1 MNMKTQLSQ
10 QMFANLPTLSADDLD
25 ERGRTGKTILLSD
38 FPFPEEL
45 QLPELEGGWMCRFVG
60 TKNIGEEGD
69 IVLLPNTVWTRKLW
83 TEGQRSIARAAGLN
97 EDQTRIWINS
107 GNWMKHILLPMLC
120 DILKSPR
127 KIEAMRAFDINFPG
141 NDYLRWSSRSGI
153 VLDEMSRYRRRHLQ
167 SLFLEINDGV
177 VPPFRKKR
185 TLAESIS
192 IVDDEQT
199 TQSEVAENPVSDVDC
214 VDVDSNTLSDIQA
227 RYVDT
232 VAGTEE
238 TIHSYIDNLDEL
250 NANFANLF
258 TRLDKQELVSISLS
272 TSDGPVVELFNTDTI
287 RTRGLVIHFNKS
299 GYSHEIGFTVLED
312 GTYHTTVSVTGSP
325 A

>member
-10 QMFANLPTLSADDLD
+10 QMFANLPTLSADELD

-38 FPFPEEL
+38 FPFSEEL

-83 TEGQRSIARAAGLN
+83 TEGQRSIAKTAGLN
-97 EDQTRIWINS
+97 EDQTRVWINS
-107 GNWMKHILLPMLC
+107 GNWLKHILLPLLC

-167 SLFLEINDGV
+167 SLFLEVNDGV

-185 TLAESIS
+185 PVEEVVQPQAEILA
-192 IVDDEQT
+192 DAD
-199 TQSEVAENPVSDVDC
+199 SDV
-214 VDVDSNTLSDIQA
+214 VDAGEATGAADIEA
-227 RYVDT
+227 RYVNIVT
-232 VAGTEE
+232 STEE
-238 TIHSYIDNLDEL
+238 VSYNYIDNLDEL
-250 NANFANLF
+250 NANFANIF
-258 TRLDKQELVSISLS
+258 TRLDNHEIVSVSLC
-272 TSDGPVVELFNTDTI
+272 TVDGQVVEIFNTDDI
-287 RTRGLVIHFNKS
+287 RAKGMSINIGKDGSQYEVHF
-299 GYSHEIGFTVLED
+299 TALED
-312 GTYHTTVSVTGSP
+312 GSYHTTVSVTGAP

>member
-38 FPFPEEL
+38 FPFSEEL

-97 EDQTRIWINS
+97 EDQTRVWINS
-107 GNWMKHILLPMLC
+107 GNWLKHILLPLLC

-185 TLAESIS
+185 PVA
-192 IVDDEQT
+192 DEQPAPVDNGDIT
-199 TQSEVAENPVSDVDC
+199 NDSPGEDICAADIEARFVNVLDGSEVAVY
-214 VDVDSNTLSDIQA
+214 T
-227 RYVDT
+227 
-232 VAGTEE
+232 
-238 TIHSYIDNLDEL
+238 YIDKLDEMSTQ
-250 NANFANLF
+250 FADIF
-258 TRLDKQELVSISLS
+258 TRLDNQEIVSITLC
-272 TSDGPVVELFNTDTI
+272 THDGQVVELFNTDTI
-287 RTRGLVIHFNKS
+287 RTKGLVIHFSKS
-299 GYSHEIGFTVLED
+299 GYHYEVGFAVLED
-312 GTYHTTVSVTGSP
+312 GSYHTTVSVTGQT